1 MIRQFCCDP
10 HKLTYISGIITAI
23 ESLVFIV
30 LNVVLICMKTCVI
43 PPSTEGGS
51 FFDTFRAWYF
61 LDTDACIHKGHDI
74 PLWTSN
80 EIYPIQPRPST
91 TTVDTN
97 FICQIIYLILHVL
110 WFLSVFILLYGNAK
124 KRWGYYLPWL
134 SVTLALIIMDVTISS
149 FYISDMVSATL
160 TTKQGGAMFFILAM
174 YFRFFILWIM
184 NLSEFGNALNAFCKS
199 YHKRSKQSRLQK
211 VQQEQHAIEITAAVA
226 ETEAKVRAEYEEPP
240 QPLPPIQQPQPQP
253 PPQQSPPLQYD
264 QYQESGYNNLAY
276 EDHPP
281 PQPKKQPPPVPKKP
295 KAPPGARPF
304 NYLNPF
310 FRPANHSDLEG
321 MRAHAIHIPDSPTRL
336 LKKPT
341 EHPEAS
347 DYFPTDGYSR
357 PKDLR
362 PNAPKRHDSM
372 RNFRTQ
378 EPPQLNRRYASA
390 RGDPRNTPYT
400 PPPDYD
406 RTLGRPRH
414 ARDHQNPMPRVNLE
428 SSSSVRQGYRPPQ
441 VSTQPHHNPPP
452 TSPTRHYSPTPPTRH
467 YSPTPPTRHYSP
479 TPASSSGHNP
489 SYRQDQP
496 VHSQRDEDV
505 LYF

>member
-10 HKLTYISGIITAI
+10 HKLTYVSGIITAI
-23 ESLVFIV
+23 ESSVFIV

-43 PPSTEGGS
+43 PPPSEGGS
-51 FFDTFRAWYF
+51 FFDTFWAWYF
-61 LDTDACIHKGHDI
+61 LDTKACTDKGHQI
-74 PLWTSN
+74 PPWTLN

-91 TTVDTN
+91 TTVDAN
-97 FICQIIYLILHVL
+97 FACQITYLILHVL
-110 WFLSVFILLYGNAK
+110 WFLTVFILLYGNAK

-134 SVTLALIIMDVTISS
+134 IVTLALVIMDVTISS
-149 FYISDMVSATL
+149 FYISDMVKATL

-211 VQQEQHAIEITAAVA
+211 
-226 ETEAKVRAEYEEPP
+226 
-240 QPLPPIQQPQPQP
+240 QPQPQP
-253 PPQQSPPLQYD
+253 PPLQYD
-264 QYQESGYNNLAY
+264 QYQQSDYNNLAY
-276 EDHPP
+276 EDDPP

-304 NYLNPF
+304 NYLNPY

-357 PKDLR
+357 PTELR
-362 PNAPKRHDSM
+362 PNVPRRHDSM

-390 RGDPRNTPYT
+390 RGDPRKTPYT

-406 RTLGRPRH
+406 RTLGRPQH
-414 ARDHQNPMPRVNLE
+414 AARNHQNPMPRVNLE

-441 VSTQPHHNPPP
+441 VSSTRPHHNPPP
-452 TSPTRHYSPTPPTRH
+452 TS
-467 YSPTPPTRHYSP
+467 PTRHYSP

-489 SYRQDQP
+489 SYRQVQP
-496 VHSQRDEDV
+496 VHSQRDENV